1 LSGRRDDVGR
11 GREGEEVTVE
21 LEVGELE
28 EDLMAS
34 EQEVKKGK
42 LGWEKE
48 VDQVM
53 EGLEG
58 SDEAEEVKGEER
70 C

>member
-1 LSGRRDDVGR
+1 
-11 GREGEEVTVE
+11 VTVE